1 MTKLISLALA
11 AFALVTSVGAAS
23 AENAFTLDHARSTE
37 ATLSLSNVQ
46 ADQAG
51 TVEVYALNGER
62 ATRYL
67 GHAKVGA
74 GANGTVDVALNQPAR
89 GRLQVVMSNGNHAVA
104 TLEADAPLTN

>member
-1 MTKLISLALA
+1 MTKLIPLALS

-23 AENAFTLDHARSTE
+23 AENAFTVDRARSTE

-51 TVEVYALNGER
+51 TVEVYALNGEQ

-67 GHAKVGA
+67 GHVKISA
-74 GANGTVDVALNQPAR
+74 GANGTVDVVLNQPAR
-89 GRLQVVMSNGNHAVA
+89 GRVQVVMSNGNYAVA
-104 TLEADAPLTN
+104 TLEADAALTN